1 MGRME
6 DSRERAEEPR
16 VYPSREQ
23 AVGFSL
29 LYSQTL
35 CSPPRWL
42 ILAQRTASS
51 SLSLVSF
58 TNPSKVTE
66 GPARAG
72 KVGMEAG
79 GKVFPVAPVQGS
91 TVCPVKATGDCCSS
105 SLFALPAPFV

>member
-1 MGRME
+1 MGWME

-58 TNPSKVTE
+58 TKPSKVTE
-66 GPARAG
+66 GPAWAG